1 MAKYDHKRV
10 KNDFGLFQECGL
22 SDEIRNDFGAV
33 TFIFLV
39 SVFLDKPYLWS

>member
-1 MAKYDHKRV
+1 MTKYDHKGV
-10 KNDFGLFQECGL
+10 KNDYDGLLQECGL

-39 SVFLDKPYLWS
+39 SVF